1 MKLSVSV
8 PRPVH
13 DTLLKHLIR
22 EDGQEDLC
30 FALWH
35 QSSGI
40 SRRTA
45 IISEAIL
52 PEEDERKIDGNA
64 SFFPQYF
71 ERIIRIARRKKTG
84 IAFLHSHPSPGWQD
98 MSGTDRRTEMT
109 ISGAVKAATNLQ
121 LVGLTA
127 GKDGTWSARF
137 WCKNKHGKFVP
148 QWCDSVRAIGDWL
161 EISLPPALKEYRKR
175 KSQDR
180 SLAAWGESV
189 QNIMSNIK
197 VGVIG
202 TGSVGSIV
210 AESLARIGV
219 GDIMLMDY
227 DLIKTENLDRM
238 LHSYEK
244 DVGKP
249 KVKVLAKA
257 IKKSSSALN
266 PIIEPLILNVCS
278 EEGYRKALDC
288 DVLFSCV
295 DRPWPRSVLNHIA
308 LSHLIPV
315 IDGGI
320 SVERRKDGIGMLRA
334 DWRALT
340 VTPTRACMECLH
352 QYDPGDVQADREGL
366 FDNPGYI
373 RNLTED
379 HFAKRNANVFGF
391 SLNLASLELLQFISL
406 MVPMPGRRNPGEQVY
421 HFVPAILDISLGKCK
436 PTCFPHSLLSL
447 GDDIGLTLTT

>member
-8 PRPVH
+8 PRPVL
-13 DTLLKHLIR
+13 DVLAKHLIR
-22 EDGQEDLC
+22 KDGQEDLC

-35 QSSGI
+35 QSSGN

-45 IISEAIL
+45 LISEAIL
-52 PEEDERKIDGNA
+52 PEKNERKVEGNA

-71 ERIIRIARRKKTG
+71 EKIIRIARREKTG
-84 IAFLHSHPSPGWQD
+84 IAFLHSHPSPGWQNL
-98 MSGTDRRTEMT
+98 SSTDRKTEKT
-109 ISGAVKAATNLQ
+109 ISGAVKAATNLP
-121 LVGLTA
+121 LVGLTV

-137 WCKNKHGKFVP
+137 WYKNKQGKFVP

-161 EISLPPALKEYRKR
+161 EISLRPALKKYGKR

-180 SLAAWGESV
+180 SVAAWGQSV
-189 QNIMSNIK
+189 QNTLSNIK

-219 GDIMLMDY
+219 GNIMLMDY
-227 DLIKTENLDRM
+227 DIIKTENLDRM
-238 LHSYEK
+238 LHSYGK
-244 DVGKP
+244 DVGKS

-266 PIIEPLILNVCS
+266 PVIEPQELDVCS

-295 DRPWPRSVLNHIA
+295 DHPFPRSVLNHIA

-320 SVERRKDGIGMLRA
+320 SAERRKDGVGILRA

-352 QYDPGDVQADREGL
+352 QYDPGNVQADREGL
-366 FDNPGYI
+366 FDDPGYI
-373 RNLTED
+373 RNLTDD

-406 MVPMPGRRNPGEQVY
+406 IVPMPGRRNPGEQVY
-421 HFVPAILDISLGKCK
+421 HFVPAILDKSLGNCK
-436 PTCFPHSLLSL
+436 STCFPHSLLSL
-447 GDDIGLTLTT
+447 GDDTGLTLTR